1 MWASDIVFV
10 FCQEHEHHVAP
21 AFSKQFNCKNRLWS
35 YDHMALYKCVYYY
48 YYYYYY
54 CRLLADISYVT
65 FSKASEAALAIEEMN
80 GKCMFDNPRP
90 LKVIDTINS
99 LVNCNTVNCYASLF
113 FFYHSGLINYAGFML
128 VFCCKNMSIMSH
140 LHSVSNLIVKETRLH
155 YQFII
160 WTSAEAINQYI
171 WTVVMLERCY
181 PLIRLQI
188 HKTLSA
194 CGLNVGCR

>member
-1 MWASDIVFV
+1 
-10 FCQEHEHHVAP
+10 
-21 AFSKQFNCKNRLWS
+21 
-35 YDHMALYKCVYYY
+35 MALYKCVY

-113 FFYHSGLINYAGFML
+113 FLL
-128 VFCCKNMSIMSH
+128 
-140 LHSVSNLIVKETRLH
+140 
-155 YQFII
+155 
-160 WTSAEAINQYI
+160 
-171 WTVVMLERCY
+171 
-181 PLIRLQI
+181 P
-188 HKTLSA
+188 
-194 CGLNVGCR
+194 